1 LEAFPAIVHAFKL
14 DLPSFVV
21 GPALLPV
28 SANLFSLI
36 VSTQFM
42 DLDSL
47 VSDPS
52 DNDTPAFSSLDDKLV
67 LRPVRKRKETTF
79 VTSWIEAFTLYM
91 LMLTTYHPH
100 RIADL
105 LRYGL
110 LIMRTAQMFPG
121 LG

>member
-1 LEAFPAIVHAFKL
+1 LEAFPATVHAFKL

-28 SANLFSLI
+28 SATLVSLI
-36 VSTQFM
+36 ISTQL
-42 DLDSL
+42 DLHSL

-52 DNDTPAFSSLDDKLV
+52 DNDTPAFSSLDVKLV
-67 LRPVRKRKETTF
+67 LHPVRKRKETTF

-110 LIMRTAQMFPG
+110 LIMRTAQMFP
-121 LG
+121 

>member
-1 LEAFPAIVHAFKL
+1 
-14 DLPSFVV
+14 
-21 GPALLPV
+21 
-28 SANLFSLI
+28 
-36 VSTQFM
+36 M

-52 DNDTPAFSSLDDKLV
+52 DNDTPA
-67 LRPVRKRKETTF
+67 KEITF
-79 VTSWIEAFTLYM
+79 VTSWIEAFALYM
-91 LMLTTYHPH
+91 YLMLTTYHPH